1 MVTSNTPLYAA
12 ADVHGHRSEFQE
24 ALRDAGLVDRT
35 GRWSGGDARL
45 WLLGDYV
52 DRGPDGIGVIEDVR
66 RLADE
71 AAAAGGRVEA
81 LLGNHE
87 VQLLAAHR
95 FGSAPVA
102 GWDEPEGFRGGWA
115 RFGGC
120 EEDLRRLAPEHIDWI
135 LGLPAAALVDGH
147 LLVHSDTA
155 RYLEFGSTVAEVN
168 TAVATALSSPDPA
181 AWLEFSRRMSS
192 RGAFRDAEAA
202 HAGDPV
208 STVLGTLGGDVLVHG
223 HSTLTKHF
231 GVAPG
236 DVREAL
242 RYAGG
247 RVVAIDG
254 GVHEGGRILLTRL
267 G

>member
-1 MVTSNTPLYAA
+1 M
-12 ADVHGHRSEFQE
+12 
-24 ALRDAGLVDRT
+24 
-35 GRWSGGDARL
+35 
-45 WLLGDYV
+45 
-52 DRGPDGIGVIEDVR
+52 
-66 RLADE
+66 
-71 AAAAGGRVEA
+71 EA

-192 RGAFRDAEAA
+192 RGRSATPRPRTPVIPCRPYWGRSAVMSWCTGTARSRSTSAWPRGTSGKHCGTPVAGSSPSTAGCTRGPHPA
-202 HAGDPV
+202 HPPR
-208 STVLGTLGGDVLVHG
+208 LIRHG
-223 HSTLTKHF
+223 
-231 GVAPG
+231 APS
-236 DVREAL
+236 D
-242 RYAGG
+242 
-247 RVVAIDG
+247 
-254 GVHEGGRILLTRL
+254 
-267 G
+267 